1 MSAVEENLQRREH
14 ESMSEERT
22 QRQQRQDSPLQTER
36 GGTQIEDSVVQKIA
50 GIAAQEVDGVRMGG
64 GSTQAIGGILS
75 SVTGDR
81 VGVGNQSRGVS
92 VETGEIE
99 TAIDLTL
106 TVEYG
111 KSIPQIAE
119 AVRRNIINRVENLVG
134 LNVTEVNISVNDVF
148 FPEQEQQQEQEQRQR
163 ELEQQRQAEEE
174 QRVR

>member
-1 MSAVEENLQRREH
+1 
-14 ESMSEERT
+14 MSEDRT
-22 QRQQRQDSPLQTER
+22 QQQRQQQESPLQTER
-36 GGTQIEDSVVQKIA
+36 GGTNIENTVVQKIA

-64 GSTQAIGGILS
+64 GSSQAIGGILS
-75 SVTGDR
+75 SVTGGN
-81 VGVGNQSRGVS
+81 VGGGQSRGVS
-92 VETGEIE
+92 VEVGEVE
-99 TAIDLTL
+99 SAIDVTL

-148 FPEQEQQQEQEQRQR
+148 FPEQERQQEQEQRQR
-163 ELEQQRQAEEE
+163 ELEQQQAEQE